1 MNTEGKS
8 RTRKHG
14 DDQPRWKVGTSAVC
28 DCEQQGET
36 LVPPRIAC
44 FEENRQ
50 GRIVNTCGQR
60 RNKGSFRSREK
71 GRKLEEKETGW
82 SEGALCECE
91 EQGRAVPPPSRLAC
105 FQGQRRGRIVNIFG
119 QRRNQPNLREQEIG
133 ESGSG
138 QPGEEVIEKHQ
149 GRERSKR
156 GNGNRR
162 RVGEQRRRRKESR
175 GRLERIRCKRICG
188 KNNLGINTKSGEGRD
203 PRFDLLYDII

>member
-8 RTRKHG
+8 RTRKDG

-28 DCEQQGET
+28 DCEQHGET

-91 EQGRAVPPPSRLAC
+91 EQGGAVPPPRLDC
-105 FQGQRRGRIVNIFG
+105 FRGQRRGRIVNIFG
-119 QRRNQPNLREQEIG
+119 QRRNQPNFRDKEI
-133 ESGSG
+133 
-138 QPGEEVIEKHQ
+138 GEEVIEEHQ

-156 GNGNRR
+156 RNRDRR

-175 GRLERIRCKRICG
+175 GRLERSRCKRICG
-188 KNNLGINTKSGEGRD
+188 KNNLGINTKWGEGRD
-203 PRFDLLYDII
+203 PRFDLLYDIIRPYLT